1 MVRPFQRFDQF
12 FDFIEALSRGR
23 LQVPRSNFERFP
35 GWLLGGQAEAQEI
48 IDRLLERASRA
59 PEFFLQQLRDV
70 VIESKRGS
78 HIMMLIQQ
86 AS

>member
-1 MVRPFQRFDQF
+1 MVRPFQKLDQF
-12 FDFIEALSRGR
+12 FDLIEALSRRR
-23 LQVPRSNFERFP
+23 LQVPRFNFERFP

-59 PEFFLQQLRDV
+59 PELFLEQLRDII
-70 VIESKRGS
+70 IESKRGS
-78 HIMMLIQQ
+78 HIMMLLCK